1 MGFQASCKQAFLAKP
16 EVENRRTVTE
26 SKVEL
31 IVKEPTNFSSVFQQ
45 SVQHNFPRHVASIHF
60 EFESSTF
67 INCWLQHRVPTIT
80 SREIVRKKKY
90 SSFYFLNPCSPKTA
104 TWSIFHPLFKGPNR
118 RNLKAGVE
126 VDVVPNGSVV
136 NYKHRHF
143 ITCTDTSFQTCSM
156 LSMHEDKSIL
166 TDDTENRPVTLW
178 RRWLWGQS
186 GQNGRKL
193 VPCSSNISRN
203 VKQFSLCAEM
213 CTYFTAVC
221 SCISQVHSN
230 ANVHSYTDAQT
241 AGVGCKHH
249 NGLSPKSR
257 FHLYLVQL

>member
-156 LSMHEDKSIL
+156 LSMHANQFCLTTLKTGQLLFEDDGFGVKVDRTAGNL
-166 TDDTENRPVTLW
+166 C
-178 RRWLWGQS
+178 
-186 GQNGRKL
+186 L
-193 VPCSSNISRN
+193 VAQTFHVMLSSFLFVPKCAHISL
-203 VKQFSLCAEM
+203 LCAAVFLRYIPMQTYIHTLMHKQLELVANIIM
-213 CTYFTAVC
+213 AWAQNQDFICT
-221 SCISQVHSN
+221 
-230 ANVHSYTDAQT
+230 
-241 AGVGCKHH
+241 
-249 NGLSPKSR
+249 
-257 FHLYLVQL
+257 